1 MPTKTDTPTLGA
13 LLPDDFALGEPDCV
27 GPLAVFPVHAAP
39 GTCEYLSFA
48 EASAHGCRVHELEP
62 PTVGDVVIDNPLD
75 LPVLLF
81 EGEEIRGAQQD
92 RTVDVTILVPAR
104 SRMKVAVSCVEA
116 GRWDGTRSREAF
128 EPSAQAAFP
137 ALRAAKNRR
146 VRDALVAGLDARAD
160 QAEVWHALDEKAER
174 MSGAS
179 PTGAMGDIYV
189 ARAEHV
195 AELEASV
202 TRRDGQVGAL
212 ACLGGRPVVLDYVS
226 RPDAFAALWQP
237 LVRGYCLDALEHEA
251 AVGPLDPA
259 GWLDAVRTDWL
270 DALRAARPRGS
281 RSAGLGTTIT
291 FDTPAVGGAGLA
303 VEDRLVQLSAF
314 AADGD
319 ARSARRIVR
328 PSRRR

>member
-1 MPTKTDTPTLGA
+1 M
-13 LLPDDFALGEPDCV
+13 
-27 GPLAVFPVHAAP
+27 FPVHAAP

-104 SRMKVAVSCVEA
+104 SRMKVAASCVEA

-174 MSGAS
+174 IAAPRRRARWAASRGARRARRRASRRAS
-179 PTGAMGDIYV
+179 PAATGRS
-189 ARAEHV
+189 ARSR
-195 AELEASV
+195 AS
-202 TRRDGQVGAL
+202 R
-212 ACLGGRPVVLDYVS
+212 RPVVLDYVS
-226 RPDAFAALWQP
+226 RPDAFAALRQP

-281 RSAGLGTTIT
+281 RSAGLGTTSRST
-291 FDTPAVGGAGLA
+291 RP
-303 VEDRLVQLSAF
+303 
-314 AADGD
+314 
-319 ARSARRIVR
+319 RSAARAS
-328 PSRRR
+328 PSRTGSCS